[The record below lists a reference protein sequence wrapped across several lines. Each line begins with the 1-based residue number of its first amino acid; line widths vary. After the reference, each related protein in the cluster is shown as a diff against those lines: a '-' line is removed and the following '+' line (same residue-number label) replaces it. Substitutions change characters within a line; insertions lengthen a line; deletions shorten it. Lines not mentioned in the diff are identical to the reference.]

1 MREADPKGQLLLFA
15 FAPWLSVAML
25 PRNARGNWFPTGI
38 MTNFARF
45 ANTGTAMITLI
56 LSFIAA
62 MALGYL
68 LSRLSLAEGLAKL
81 AGIVTNVSIYLLI
94 FLLGA
99 QTGGNEEVLANI
111 SSIGLNALLLA
122 TAGTLGSATAGWLLY
137 RLGKRKTVT
146 NPGQTRTENTGRKSM
161 IESGTIITLASLAI
175 GVAAGKTG
183 IATPITGLK
192 FDLAMCVLYILLI
205 SVGLGIGLRP
215 GLKEMLRSIRPSILL
230 LPICSIIFTL
240 AFCSAAS
247 LAIRDWSL
255 PDCLAV
261 GSGLGYYS
269 LSSVLIASI
278 RETSYGVTLAT
289 ALGAMALLSNI
300 FRELMT
306 LILTPIMA
314 RHMGPYAPVAAAGA
328 TAMDVCL
335 PGILKSCGPDIIPAA
350 LVSGVLSD
358 FSVPFLVSFFCSL

>member
-56 LSFIAA
+56 LSFVAA

-137 RLGKRKTVT
+137 RSGKGMSGKEAGPKLKEDGERKT
-146 NPGQTRTENTGRKSM
+146 R
-161 IESGTIITLASLAI
+161 IDSGTVITIAALAI
-175 GVAAGKTG
+175 GLAAGKSG
-183 IATPITGLK
+183 IAAAITDMD
-192 FDLAMCVLYILLI
+192 FDLAMCVLYVLLI
-205 SVGLGIGLRP
+205 SVGLGTGLRP
-215 GLKEMLRSIRPSILL
+215 GLKEMIKSIRPSILL

-240 AFCSAAS
+240 AFCAVAS
-247 LAIRDWSL
+247 LAVRDWSL
-255 PDCLAV
+255 WDCLAV
-261 GSGLGYYS
+261 GSGMGYYS
-269 LSSVLIASI
+269 LSSVLIASLK
-278 RETSYGVTLAT
+278 EAGMGVTLAT
-289 ALGAMALLSNI
+289 ALGAMALLTNI

-306 LILTPIMA
+306 LVLTPLMA

>member
-1 MREADPKGQLLLFA
+1 
-15 FAPWLSVAML
+15 
-25 PRNARGNWFPTGI
+25 
-38 MTNFARF
+38 
-45 ANTGTAMITLI
+45 MITLI
-56 LSFIAA
+56 LSFVAA
-62 MALGYL
+62 MALGYF

-146 NPGQTRTENTGRKSM
+146 NPGQTRTENTGRKSI

-183 IATPITGLK
+183 ITTPITGLK

-230 LPICSIIFTL
+230 LPICSIILTL
-240 AFCSAAS
+240 AFCAAAS
-247 LAIRDWSL
+247 LTIRDWSL